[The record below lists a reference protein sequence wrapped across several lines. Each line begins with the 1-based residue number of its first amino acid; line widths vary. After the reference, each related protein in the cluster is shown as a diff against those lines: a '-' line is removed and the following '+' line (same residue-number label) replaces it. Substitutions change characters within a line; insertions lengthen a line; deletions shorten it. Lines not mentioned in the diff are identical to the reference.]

1 MTIFVS
7 CVKLFCIEKNLLPGY
22 QELCKKIDTQKNGT
36 RKIDAQGIT
45 GAGIWIKKR
54 RECPFKEVDSFQKV
68 LKNLYSKKS
77 YGNTQQSESCW
88 VFRMNYFAYR
98 KVQT

>member
-45 GAGIWIKKR
+45 GAGIWIKNDVNTHLKR
-54 RECPFKEVDSFQKV
+54 SIVFKK
-68 LKNLYSKKS
+68 Y
-77 YGNTQQSESCW
+77 
-88 VFRMNYFAYR
+88 
-98 KVQT
+98 